1 MVETNGRLDM
11 SELPIGAT
19 AVGIVF
25 DSGVVL
31 AAEKR
36 IAYGFTL
43 MSKAGKK
50 VFRIT
55 DRIGFACAG
64 LMADMQTIARI
75 MAAEIKLYE
84 LESGH
89 EMLVRS
95 AAKLLSQILF
105 SSSRQLPYIT
115 EVIVGGVDRTGPH
128 LFVLD
133 PIGSLIEDRYVA
145 LGSGAKIAIGI
156 LESNYKEGIDE
167 KSARDLAILSV
178 KTAISRDTISG
189 DGIDL
194 LLITT
199 KGTETEFIPV

>member
-105 SSSRQLPYIT
+105 SSSRQQPYIT

-133 PIGSLIEDRYVA
+133 PIGSLIEDKYVA

>member
-1 MVETNGRLDM
+1 MVGTNGRLDM
-11 SELPIGAT
+11 RELPIGAT

-89 EMLVRS
+89 KMLVRS

-133 PIGSLIEDRYVA
+133 PIGSLIEDKYVA

>member
-1 MVETNGRLDM
+1 MR
-11 SELPIGAT
+11 ELPIGAT

-25 DSGVVL
+25 NKGVVL

-36 IAYGFTL
+36 VAYGFTL
-43 MSKAGKK
+43 MSRAGKK
-50 VFRIT
+50 VFKIT
-55 DRIGFACAG
+55 DKIGFACAG
-64 LMADMQTIARI
+64 LMADMQAIARI

-89 EMLVRS
+89 KMLVRS

-115 EVIVGGVDRTGPH
+115 EIIVGGIDRTGPH

-133 PIGSLIEDRYVA
+133 PIGSLIEDKYVA

-156 LESNYKEGIDE
+156 LESNYKDGIDE
-167 KSARDLAILSV
+167 KTARDLAILSV
-178 KTAISRDTISG
+178 KTAIGRDAISG

-199 KGTETEFIPV
+199 EGTKDEFIPV

>member
-133 PIGSLIEDRYVA
+133 PIGSLIEDKYVA